1 MNVSRPRRD
10 PAFGREG
17 LSLAELAVIVAVI
30 GALFGLSLPAFI
42 GSYQTA
48 QVRAAA
54 ADVAAYL
61 NQGRQLA
68 IQRNQST
75 CVHITATTLHYHLGT
90 CTAGTVWLGPGT
102 TGSGEIPIPAGI
114 AMTSTANPVFTHLG
128 AAAPAATI
136 TVTQGSHS
144 LRVIVSAAGRVT
156 IGP

>member
-1 MNVSRPRRD
+1 MSISRSRRD
-10 PAFGREG
+10 SALGRDG

-30 GALFGLSLPAFI
+30 GTLFSLSLPALVSFHH
-42 GSYQTA
+42 TA
-48 QVRAAA
+48 QVRTAA

-90 CTAGTVWLGPGT
+90 CAAGIVWLGPGT
-102 TGSGEIPIPAGI
+102 TGSGEIPVPAGI
-114 AMTSTANPVFTHLG
+114 AMTSTANPVFTSLG

-136 TVTQGSHS
+136 TATQGSHS
-144 LRVIVSAAGRVT
+144 LSVIVSAAGRVT